1 MKIFIM
7 RHGEAA
13 NTFGEDSRRLLT
25 KKGLLETEKMG
36 QWLARSEP
44 KLTNVFVSPYL
55 RAQQTCKNVID
66 ALSKMRQLNG
76 ITPET
81 LDFITPSGD
90 ARQVHDFIDGILL
103 HKDSLIK
110 DNCSDDHQAILFI
123 SHMPFVSYLVAELTG
138 SLNTPIFSTAAI
150 AIIDY
155 DIKQMEGQLIE
166 LVAPAKV
173 QT

>member
-13 NTFGEDSRRLLT
+13 NISGEDSQRPLT
-25 KKGLLETEKMG
+25 KQGMLETEKMAL
-36 QWLARSEP
+36 WLACLE
-44 KLTNVFVSPYL
+44 LDVTNIFVSPYL

-66 ALSKMRQLNG
+66 ALSKTRQLNG

-81 LDFITPSGD
+81 LDFITPSGN

-110 DNCSDDHQAILFI
+110 DNCSDDHQAILFV

-155 DIKQMEGQLIE
+155 DIKQMKGQLVE